1 MPHKK
6 NNNKKIIIMGFWKN
20 LISDDNDINEKS
32 FVGVVSF
39 FAMVFTLIADV
50 VTGILGQKLV
60 IEEFIFNGF
69 LILTSVSFGISMAG
83 TIFDKNKKEENNAT
97 E

>member
-1 MPHKK
+1 
-6 NNNKKIIIMGFWKN
+6 MGFWKN

-32 FVGVVSF
+32 FVGIVSF

-50 VTGILGQKLV
+50 ITGILGQKLV

-83 TIFDKNKKEENNAT
+83 TIFDKNKKEESDAT

>member
-1 MPHKK
+1 
-6 NNNKKIIIMGFWKN
+6 MGFWRD

-39 FAMVFTLIADV
+39 FAMIFTLIADV
-50 VTGILGQKLV
+50 ITGILGKDLV
-60 IEEFIFNGF
+60 VKEFIFDGF

-83 TIFDKNKKEENNAT
+83 TAFSNKGNKEIE

>member
-1 MPHKK
+1 
-6 NNNKKIIIMGFWKN
+6 MGFWKN

>member
-1 MPHKK
+1 
-6 NNNKKIIIMGFWKN
+6 MGFWKN

-50 VTGILGQKLV
+50 ITGMLGQKLV

-83 TIFDKNKKEENNAT
+83 TIFDKNKKEDNE
-97 E
+97 

>member
-1 MPHKK
+1 
-6 NNNKKIIIMGFWKN
+6 MGFWKN

-50 VTGILGQKLV
+50 ITGILGQKLV

-83 TIFDKNKKEENNAT
+83 TIFSKNDKEENDAT

>member
-1 MPHKK
+1 
-6 NNNKKIIIMGFWKN
+6 MGFWKD
-20 LISDDNDINEKS
+20 LVSDNNDINEKS

-39 FAMVFTLIADV
+39 FAMIFTLIADV
-50 VTGILGQKLV
+50 VTGILGQELV
-60 IEEFIFNGF
+60 IKEFIFDGF

-83 TIFDKNKKEENNAT
+83 TAFANKDNKEEA

>member
-1 MPHKK
+1 
-6 NNNKKIIIMGFWKN
+6 MGFWKN

-50 VTGILGQKLV
+50 VTGMLGNKLV

-69 LILTSVSFGISMAG
+69 LILTSVSFGISTAG
-83 TIFDKNKKEENNAT
+83 TIFDKKKKEDNE
-97 E
+97 

>member
-1 MPHKK
+1 
-6 NNNKKIIIMGFWKN
+6 MGFWKN
-20 LISDDNDINEKS
+20 LISYDNDINEKS

-50 VTGILGQKLV
+50 VTGILGNKLV

-83 TIFDKNKKEENNAT
+83 TIFDKNKKQEQDAT

>member
-1 MPHKK
+1 
-6 NNNKKIIIMGFWKN
+6 MGFWKN
-20 LISDDNDINEKS
+20 LISDNNDINEKS

-50 VTGILGQKLV
+50 ITGMLGNKLI
-60 IEEFIFNGF
+60 IEEFIFDGF
-69 LILTSVSFGISMAG
+69 LILTSVSFGISMVG
-83 TIFDKNKKEENNAT
+83 TIFDKKKEDKDAT

>member
-1 MPHKK
+1 
-6 NNNKKIIIMGFWKN
+6 MGFWKN

-39 FAMVFTLIADV
+39 FAMIFTLIADV
-50 VTGILGQKLV
+50 VTGILGNKLF

-83 TIFDKNKKEENNAT
+83 TIFDKNKKEDNE
-97 E
+97 

>member
-1 MPHKK
+1 
-6 NNNKKIIIMGFWKN
+6 MGFWKN
-20 LISDDNDINEKS
+20 LISDNNDINEKS

-39 FAMVFTLIADV
+39 FMMVFTLIADV
-50 VTGILGQKLV
+50 ITGIIGNKLV

-83 TIFDKNKKEENNAT
+83 TVFNKNKKEDE
-97 E
+97 

>member
-1 MPHKK
+1 
-6 NNNKKIIIMGFWKN
+6 MGFWKN

-50 VTGILGQKLV
+50 ITGILGQKLV

-83 TIFDKNKKEENNAT
+83 TIFDKNKKEENDAT

>member
-1 MPHKK
+1 
-6 NNNKKIIIMGFWKN
+6 MGFWKN
-20 LISDDNDINEKS
+20 LISDNNDINEKS

-39 FAMVFTLIADV
+39 FMMVFTLIADV
-50 VTGILGQKLV
+50 ITGIIGNKLV

-83 TIFDKNKKEENNAT
+83 TVFNKDKKEDE
-97 E
+97 

>member
-1 MPHKK
+1 
-6 NNNKKIIIMGFWKN
+6 MGFWKN
-20 LISDDNDINEKS
+20 LISDNNDINEKS

-50 VTGILGQKLV
+50 VTGMLGNKLV
-60 IEEFIFNGF
+60 IEEFIFDGF
-69 LILTSVSFGISMAG
+69 LILTSVSFGISMVG
-83 TIFDKNKKEENNAT
+83 TVFNKKKKEETDGT

>member
-1 MPHKK
+1 
-6 NNNKKIIIMGFWKN
+6 MGFWKN

-50 VTGILGQKLV
+50 ITGILGQKLV

-69 LILTSVSFGISMAG
+69 LILTSVCFGISMAG
-83 TIFDKNKKEENNAT
+83 SVFDKNKKEDNE
-97 E
+97 

>member
-1 MPHKK
+1 
-6 NNNKKIIIMGFWKN
+6 MGFWKN
-20 LISDDNDINEKS
+20 LISDNNDINEKS

-50 VTGILGQKLV
+50 ITGMLGNKLV
-60 IEEFIFNGF
+60 IEEFIFDGF
-69 LILTSVSFGISMAG
+69 LILTSVSFGISMVG
-83 TIFDKNKKEENNAT
+83 TIFDKKKEDKDAT

>member
-1 MPHKK
+1 
-6 NNNKKIIIMGFWKN
+6 MGFWKN

-50 VTGILGQKLV
+50 ITGILGQKLV

-83 TIFDKNKKEENNAT
+83 TIFDKNKKAEEK

>member
-1 MPHKK
+1 
-6 NNNKKIIIMGFWKN
+6 MGFWKN

-39 FAMVFTLIADV
+39 FAMVFTLMADV
-50 VTGILGQKLV
+50 ITGILGQKLV

>member
-1 MPHKK
+1 
-6 NNNKKIIIMGFWKN
+6 MGFWKN
-20 LISDDNDINEKS
+20 LISDNNDINEKS

-39 FAMVFTLIADV
+39 FAMIFTLAADV
-50 VTGILGQKLV
+50 VTGILGNKLV

-83 TIFDKNKKEENNAT
+83 TVFNKNKKEEQDAT

>member
-1 MPHKK
+1 
-6 NNNKKIIIMGFWKN
+6 MGFWKE
-20 LISDDNDINEKS
+20 LISDNNDINEKS

-39 FAMVFTLIADV
+39 FAMIFTLIADV
-50 VTGILGQKLV
+50 ITGIIGHKLV

-83 TIFDKNKKEENNAT
+83 TVFTKNNKEENDAT

>member
-1 MPHKK
+1 
-6 NNNKKIIIMGFWKN
+6 MGFWKN
-20 LISDDNDINEKS
+20 LISDNNDINEKS

-39 FAMVFTLIADV
+39 FAMVFTLLADV
-50 VTGILGQKLV
+50 ITGIIGNKLV

-83 TIFDKNKKEENNAT
+83 TVFNKNKDE
-97 E
+97 

>member
-1 MPHKK
+1 
-6 NNNKKIIIMGFWKN
+6 MGFWKN

-39 FAMVFTLIADV
+39 FAMIFTLIADV
-50 VTGILGQKLV
+50 ITGILGQKLV

>member
-1 MPHKK
+1 
-6 NNNKKIIIMGFWKN
+6 MGFWKN

-50 VTGILGQKLV
+50 VTGILGNKLV

-83 TIFDKNKKEENNAT
+83 TIFDKNKKEDNE
-97 E
+97 

>member
-1 MPHKK
+1 
-6 NNNKKIIIMGFWKN
+6 MGFWKN

-50 VTGILGQKLV
+50 ITGILGQKLV

>member
-1 MPHKK
+1 
-6 NNNKKIIIMGFWKN
+6 MGFWKN

-32 FVGVVSF
+32 FVGIVSF
-39 FAMVFTLIADV
+39 FMMVFTLMADV
-50 VTGILGQKLV
+50 ITGILGQKLV

-83 TIFDKNKKEENNAT
+83 TIFDKNKKEENDAT

>member
-1 MPHKK
+1 
-6 NNNKKIIIMGFWKN
+6 MGFWRD

-39 FAMVFTLIADV
+39 FAMIFTLIADV
-50 VTGILGQKLV
+50 ITGILGKDLV
-60 IEEFIFNGF
+60 VKEFIFDGF

-83 TIFDKNKKEENNAT
+83 TAFGNKGNKEIE

>member
-1 MPHKK
+1 
-6 NNNKKIIIMGFWKN
+6 MGFWKN
-20 LISDDNDINEKS
+20 LLSDDNNINEKT

-39 FAMVFTLIADV
+39 FAMIFVLIADV
-50 VTGILGQKLV
+50 ITGIIGNKLV

-83 TIFDKNKKEENNAT
+83 TIFTKNKNEDKDAT

>member
-1 MPHKK
+1 
-6 NNNKKIIIMGFWKN
+6 MGFWKN
-20 LISDDNDINEKS
+20 LISDNNDINEKS

-39 FAMVFTLIADV
+39 FAMVFTLLADV
-50 VTGILGQKLV
+50 ITGIIGNKLV

-83 TIFDKNKKEENNAT
+83 TVFNKNKDEYVS
-97 E
+97 

>member
-1 MPHKK
+1 
-6 NNNKKIIIMGFWKN
+6 MGFWRD
-20 LISDDNDINEKS
+20 LISDDNDINEKA

-39 FAMVFTLIADV
+39 FAMIFTLIADV
-50 VTGILGQKLV
+50 ITGILGKDLV
-60 IEEFIFNGF
+60 VKEFIFDGF

-83 TIFDKNKKEENNAT
+83 TAFGNKGNKEIE